1 MKILKIIKKVLI
13 EYLPKKYHKK
23 SLLICFANF
32 IGDFLELIGI
42 GFIPII
48 IYNLFQP
55 EELRNILEDKNI
67 YFLDPILQS
76 EHSIIWIFS
85 ILIAFFIF
93 KNFFLLAIFFFQ
105 KKLIISIYN
114 SQKKEIFARYL
125 NCKYEDYLQKNPSQL
140 IGLINVGVPETTSL
154 VEQILIIIREIF
166 LIFIVIVSIFLIDPV
181 STVITFFCFIFFIV
195 IFYSLTNQLS
205 SWRGKLSYILS
216 IKNLK
221 VIDETFNLIKEI
233 RLYNKRHF
241 FFNLFADQIEVA
253 EKQKLYNSVLSV
265 TPRYI
270 IEIGLLLIIFLILFF
285 FNFILG
291 DLNKSLPV
299 ITFISVAAIRLI
311 PAFRM
316 IASSINHIN
325 FRSAHLS
332 SVLLELKN
340 LQKENYHNKENHDD
354 EKNFNFKNQ
363 IKISNVKFKYKEHK
377 NDSLNIKNIEIKK
390 GEKIGIIGQS
400 GSGKTTFINVLLGFL
415 DPYSGE
421 ILVDGKNI
429 HKNIFNWSKI
439 IGYVP
444 QEINFLDD
452 KISKNIALGIDENKI
467 DKDKLENAIN
477 VSNLKE
483 FVKNK
488 KDGLD
493 TIIGNNALKV
503 SGGQRQRIGIARALY
518 GEPQILILD
527 EATNSL
533 DRENEIDIINEIIS
547 IKNLT
552 SIIIAHRVE
561 SLKKCDKII
570 VFEKGEITNQGK
582 FDEVIRSEK

>member
-1 MKILKIIKKVLI
+1 MFIL
-13 EYLPKKYHKK
+13 
-23 SLLICFANF
+23 
-32 IGDFLELIGI
+32 
-42 GFIPII
+42 
-48 IYNLFQP
+48 
-55 EELRNILEDKNI
+55 
-67 YFLDPILQS
+67 
-76 EHSIIWIFS
+76 
-85 ILIAFFIF
+85 
-93 KNFFLLAIFFFQ
+93 
-105 KKLIISIYN
+105 
-114 SQKKEIFARYL
+114 
-125 NCKYEDYLQKNPSQL
+125 
-140 IGLINVGVPETTSL
+140 
-154 VEQILIIIREIF
+154 
-166 LIFIVIVSIFLIDPV
+166 
-181 STVITFFCFIFFIV
+181 FIV
-195 IFYSLTNQLS
+195 IFYSLTYQLS
-205 SWRGKLSYILS
+205 SWRGKISYILS

-233 RLYNKRHF
+233 RLYNKKRF
-241 FFNLFADQIEVA
+241 FFNLFEDQIEVA

-270 IEIGLLLIIFLILFF
+270 IEIGLLLIIFLIFIF

-291 DLNKSLPV
+291 DLNQSLPV

-325 FRSAHLS
+325 FRSTHLS

-340 LQKENYHNKENHDD
+340 LQKENYNNEENHDY
-354 EKNFNFKNQ
+354 EKNFNFENQ
-363 IKISNVKFKYKEHK
+363 IKISNVKFKYKEQK

-390 GEKIGIIGQS
+390 GEKIGVIGQS

-415 DPYSGE
+415 SPYSGE

-429 HKNIFNWSKI
+429 YKNIFNWSKI

-452 KISKNIALGIDENKI
+452 KISKNIALGVDENKI
-467 DKDKLENAIN
+467 DKDKLENSIN

-518 GEPQILILD
+518 GEPQVLILD

-533 DRENEIDIINEIIS
+533 DKENEIDIINDVIS

-570 VFEKGEITNQGK
+570 VFEKGEIINQGK
-582 FDEVIRSEK
+582 FDEVISSEK

>member
-55 EELRNILEDKNI
+55 EELKNILEEKNI

-76 EHSIIWIFS
+76 EHSIFWIFS
-85 ILIAFFIF
+85 ILIIFFMF

-114 SQKKEIFARYL
+114 SQKKEIFNRYL

-181 STVITFFCFIFFIV
+181 STVITFFCFILFIV
-195 IFYSLTNQLS
+195 IFYSLTYQLS
-205 SWRGKLSYILS
+205 SWRGKISYILS

-233 RLYNKRHF
+233 RLYNKKRF
-241 FFNLFADQIEVA
+241 FFNLFEDQIEVA

-291 DLNKSLPV
+291 DLNQSLPV

-325 FRSAHLS
+325 FRSTHLS

-340 LQKENYHNKENHDD
+340 LQKENYNNEENHDY
-354 EKNFNFKNQ
+354 EKNFNFENQ
-363 IKISNVKFKYKEHK
+363 IKISNVKFKYKEQK

-390 GEKIGIIGQS
+390 GEKIGVIGQS

-415 DPYSGE
+415 SPYSGE

-429 HKNIFNWSKI
+429 YKNIFNWSKI

-452 KISKNIALGIDENKI
+452 KISKNIALGVDENKI
-467 DKDKLENAIN
+467 DKDKLENSIN

-518 GEPQILILD
+518 GEPQVLILD

-533 DRENEIDIINEIIS
+533 DKENEIDIINDVIS

-570 VFEKGEITNQGK
+570 VFEKGEIINQGK
-582 FDEVIRSEK
+582 FDEVISSEK

>member
-114 SQKKEIFARYL
+114 SQKKEIFSRYL